1 MFDHPDEPR
10 SRIVSWTT
18 EGDVGAGVLRG
29 EFDLI
34 SAEALIDLM
43 LAGVTTGTRSF
54 ELDVTG
60 VTRTRTV
67 AGGLL
72 STIRQHLTDLGGDV
86 TVEGNLD

>member
-1 MFDHPDEPR
+1 
-10 SRIVSWTT
+10 VSWTT
-18 EGDVGAGVLRG
+18 EGDVCAGVLRG

-34 SAEALIDLM
+34 SAEALIDSM
-43 LAGVTTGTRSF
+43 LAGAASGIRTF
-54 ELDVTG
+54 QLDVTG

-72 STIRQHLTDLGGDV
+72 RTIRQHLTDRGVVV